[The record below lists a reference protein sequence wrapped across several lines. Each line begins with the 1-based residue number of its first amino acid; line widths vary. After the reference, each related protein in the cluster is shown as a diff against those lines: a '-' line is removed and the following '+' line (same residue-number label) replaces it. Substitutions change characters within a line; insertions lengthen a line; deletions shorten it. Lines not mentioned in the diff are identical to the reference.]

1 MPGRNTRTGSVME
14 RMVLPALEL
23 GGYKVQRSFH
33 VGSRLGVARHLID
46 TLAVGVDGRA
56 HLISLKWQQVQGT
69 AEQKIPFEVIS
80 LIDTMLRDDR
90 FHRAH
95 LVLGGDGWRYKD
107 FYLSGGLTPY
117 LTNSDLVHIAP
128 LEAFVRKANQGRL

>member
-1 MPGRNTRTGSVME
+1 MPGRDTRTGSVME

-23 GGYKVQRSFH
+23 GRYKVRRGVH
-33 VGSRLGVARHLID
+33 IGSRLGVARHLID
-46 TLAVGVDGRA
+46 TLATGADGRT

-95 LVLGGDGWRYKD
+95 LVLGGDGWRYKS

-117 LTNSDLVHIAP
+117 LTNSELVHIAS
-128 LEAFVRKANQGRL
+128 LEAFVSKANQGRL